1 MISPISMK
9 LIYEASL
16 IHSSFEIIAFFLYFF
31 GESKKSNGHKVTKLN
46 HFNVINGQRA
56 LNDFDTKSFVPNI
69 SYTKNDLSKNIT
81 TFGFNY
87 AKELTNFI
95 WENINEEDYSP
106 ENITILN
113 TSATINVELLN
124 TLSKDLLINTHPI
137 NDFRR
142 INEYLLASYSKLKTG
157 KFLVGSFIPLEDMQ
171 TNLRSKM
178 PHFLYSII
186 LPIYFIFHRV
196 FPKLTI
202 TKQIYFILTNGKNRV
217 LSRAEVLGRLSFCG
231 YELINDSSYG
241 DRVYFICKKKKTI
254 SNELFPSYGPIVK
267 LKRVVYMGELVY
279 IYKLRTMYPYSEFI
293 QGDIYEKNHMDLS
306 GKMKNDYRITS
317 WGKVF
322 RKYFI
327 DEIPQIFNWIRGDLN
342 LIGVRAI
349 SEHYFSLYPKTL
361 QDKRINFKPGLVPPY
376 YADLPSSFD
385 EIIESEIQYLKEKE
399 KYPFKTD
406 VKYFLKSILN
416 ILFYGARSK

>member
-1 MISPISMK
+1 MGNP
-9 LIYEASL
+9 
-16 IHSSFEIIAFFLYFF
+16 
-31 GESKKSNGHKVTKLN
+31 KKSNGHKVTKLN
-46 HFNVINGQRA
+46 HSNVINGQRA
-56 LNDFDTKSFVPNI
+56 LNDLDTKSFAPNV
-69 SYTKNDLSKNIT
+69 SYTKNDLSKNIA

-113 TSATINVELLN
+113 TSATINVKLLN

-231 YELINDSSYG
+231 YELINDTNYG

-267 LKRVVYMGELVY
+267 LKRIGYMGELVY

-376 YADLPSSFD
+376 YADLPKSFD

-399 KYPFKTD
+399 KTIQNRYKILPEINLE
-406 VKYFLKSILN
+406 YSILW
-416 ILFYGARSK
+416 SQE